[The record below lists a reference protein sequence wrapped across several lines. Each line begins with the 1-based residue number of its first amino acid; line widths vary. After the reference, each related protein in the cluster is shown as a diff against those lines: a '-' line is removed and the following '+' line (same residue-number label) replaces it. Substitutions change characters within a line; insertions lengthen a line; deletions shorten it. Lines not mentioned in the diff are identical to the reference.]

1 MMLTTR
7 LLLWGL
13 VMNIK
18 ELNQALNILD
28 SRFEVDVREFKPTGF
43 NGLSLKNS
51 LNQYARKITVDLFN
65 PDGRNILL
73 FTLYK
78 ERFNESTGSWKLD
91 TRSGNSQWNLETLSF
106 YIKALQVA
114 RKFMEE
120 N

>member
-1 MMLTTR
+1 MT
-7 LLLWGL
+7 
-13 VMNIK
+13 VK
-18 ELNQALNILD
+18 EFNQALNLLD

-65 PDGRNILL
+65 PDGKNILL

-78 ERFNESTGSWKLD
+78 ERFGGVLSEWSLD
-91 TRSGNSQWNLETLSF
+91 TRSGNTNWSLEYLDF
-106 YIKALQVA
+106 YIRALQVA